1 MPPQYGTARG
11 PCPADHARYR
21 GAVPRPFYG
30 ALLLVIAACIWGS
43 AFVPQKL
50 SVVALPPLLATAVR
64 FAMAAPLALL
74 LAGRR
79 LKHDTGDRRVPI
91 ALGVILLFA
100 YVTQTAALTSI
111 PVTRVSLITGLYAVF
126 VPFLAPL
133 FGLPRP
139 QRLHWAG
146 AGVASIGLALLVG
159 VIGGDALAVPLRV
172 GDLLVLVHAL
182 FGALHVLVVSTAAR
196 RVDPLVLNAQQLTVL
211 LVLGAPLALMVDGV
225 APLAALDA
233 QALFAFAYLS
243 VFSTVVAFTCQIAGQ
258 RHASAPTA
266 AVIMLLETP
275 VGVIGAQLF
284 FHEEMAPLQWL
295 GAVVLVCGVALSL
308 AAELR
313 RRPIAVAT

>member
-1 MPPQYGTARG
+1 MS
-11 PCPADHARYR
+11 
-21 GAVPRPFYG
+21 RPLLG
-30 ALLLVIAACIWGS
+30 ALLLLIAACIWGG

-50 SVVALPPLLATAVR
+50 TVVALPPLLATAVR
-64 FAMAAPLALL
+64 FALAAPLALL

-79 LKHDTGDRRVPI
+79 LRSDAGDRRVPL

-100 YVTQTAALTSI
+100 YATQTAALATV

-139 QRLHWAG
+139 RPLHWAG
-146 AGVASIGLALLVG
+146 AGVALIGLLLLVG
-159 VIGGDALAVPLRV
+159 VVGGDALAVPLGV

-196 RVDPLVLNAQQLTVL
+196 RADPFVLNAQQLTVL
-211 LVLGAPLALMVDGV
+211 LVLGAPIALLVDGT
-225 APLAALDA
+225 APLAALDGR
-233 QALFAFAYLS
+233 ALIAFAYLA
-243 VFSTVVAFTCQIAGQ
+243 VLSTVVAFTCQIAGQ

-284 FHEEMAPLQWL
+284 FREAMAPLQWL
-295 GAVVLVCGVALSL
+295 GAAVVLCGVALSL
-308 AAELR
+308 VAELR
-313 RRPIAVAT
+313 RRPTAPGE